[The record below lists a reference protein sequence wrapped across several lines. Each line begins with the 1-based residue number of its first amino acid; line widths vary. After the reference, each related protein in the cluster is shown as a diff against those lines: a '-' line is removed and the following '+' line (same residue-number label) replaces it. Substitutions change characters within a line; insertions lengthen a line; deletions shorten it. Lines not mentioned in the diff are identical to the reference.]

1 MLAEC
6 RCRLLR
12 AFGQQPR
19 IHGRGPQKECAP
31 SRARRLRG
39 LGGLS
44 TAALAAGPR
53 LAPDDQLISSPENE
67 IVRRIRRLAQRR
79 EPGLVLLEGP
89 RVLAEAEAAGLQLEL
104 VAVREGDEFDA
115 RSKKRV
121 ILSRGVFRAVSQT
134 VTPQGVI
141 AIARVEEADAR
152 AAIAAA
158 RGRRWP
164 LVVLDGVQDP
174 GNVGAIC
181 RSAAAAGAPAL
192 AVLEGSADPYGAKAV
207 RASAGN
213 VFRLKVARASWSDL
227 EGLDGYGAS
236 ASGGEP
242 LAGAPIENSGMI
254 VLGSEAHGLSR
265 SDLKLV
271 TVHLS
276 EGVESLNV
284 AAAAALILFEVRRRL
299 AA

>member
-1 MLAEC
+1 L
-6 RCRLLR
+6 
-12 AFGQQPR
+12 P
-19 IHGRGPQKECAP
+19 KKP
-31 SRARRLRG
+31 SDR
-39 LGGLS
+39 
-44 TAALAAGPR
+44 
-53 LAPDDQLISSPENE
+53 QLISSPENE

-79 EPGLVLLEGP
+79 EPGYVLLEGP
-89 RVLAEAEAAGLQLEL
+89 RVVAEAEAAGLELEV
-104 VAVREGDEFDA
+104 VAVREGDEFTTRTGRHITLA
-115 RSKKRV
+115 
-121 ILSRGVFRAVSQT
+121 RGVFRAVSQT

-141 AIARVEEADAR
+141 AIAKLNEQDP
-152 AAIAAA
+152 AAVVAAA
-158 RGRRWP
+158 RRRQWP

-181 RSAAAAGAPAL
+181 RTAAAAGAPAL
-192 AVLEGSADPYGAKAV
+192 AVLGGSADPYGAKAV

-213 VFRLKVARASWSDL
+213 VFRLSVARASWGDLAGL
-227 EGLDGYGAS
+227 EGFGAA
-236 ASGGEP
+236 ASGGAA
-242 LAGAPIENSGMI
+242 LGDVPIEKAGMI

-284 AAAAALILFEVRRRL
+284 AAAAALILFEVKRRL